1 MVNIDSVL
9 PITPACIF
17 NPFPPINI
25 QIFACEIVTLLNKNG
40 FQIDLEIEK
49 SQESDNTSV
58 YKITASFSNQLNTA
72 LSALTFRVAVPKTL
86 QLKLDPQSAQVV
98 EPFSKKSVTQ
108 AMTIRVPAEV
118 GVVRMRYHVSYVLSG
133 KTIEEQGEFNQF
145 P

>member
-1 MVNIDSVL
+1 MQYCQLHLLAPSSL
-9 PITPACIF
+9 SS
-17 NPFPPINI
+17 INT
-25 QIFACEIVTLLNKNG
+25 QICAQEIVTLLNRNG

-49 SQESDNTSV
+49 SQEPDNTSV
-58 YKITASFSNQLNTA
+58 YKITAFFSNQLNAA

-118 GVVRMRYHVSYVLSG
+118 GLVRMRYHVSYVLSL

>member
-1 MVNIDSVL
+1 
-9 PITPACIF
+9 
-17 NPFPPINI
+17 
-25 QIFACEIVTLLNKNG
+25 VTLLNKNG

-49 SQESDNTSV
+49 TQESDTAV
-58 YKITASFSNQLNTA
+58 YKITAYFSNQLNSA

-108 AMTIRVPAEV
+108 AMTICVPA
-118 GVVRMRYHVSYVLSG
+118 GVPMVRMRYHVSFVLSG